1 MKFSLR
7 QKIFSGIRKVFFLIT
22 NKNLK
27 IGRNVHIGRNCSIT
41 SIYDLRI
48 GNDIYIGKNVTIEI
62 EGYIGDGT
70 VIANSVGIIGRNDHK
85 VTDTNERAFDAAVV
99 RENKELSIPSKIGD
113 GCFIGYGAIILSG
126 VVIGNN
132 SVIAA
137 GAVVTKNIEP
147 NSIVAGN
154 PAKIINKRPE

>member
-1 MKFSLR
+1 MKFSFR
-7 QKIFSGIRKVFFLIT
+7 QKLFSIIRKFYFLIT

-27 IGRNVHIGRNCSIT
+27 IGKNVHIGRNCSIA
-41 SIYDLRI
+41 SIYNLEI

-62 EGYIGDGT
+62 EGSIGDGT
-70 VIANSVGIIGRNDHK
+70 VIANTVGIIGRNDHD
-85 VTDTNERAFDAAVV
+85 VVNTNYRAFDAPVV
-99 RENKELSIPSKIGD
+99 RDKRELSVPVKIGE

-126 VVIGNN
+126 VEIGNN

-137 GAVVTKNIEP
+137 GAVVTKDIKP

-154 PAKIINKRPE
+154 PAKIINTKI